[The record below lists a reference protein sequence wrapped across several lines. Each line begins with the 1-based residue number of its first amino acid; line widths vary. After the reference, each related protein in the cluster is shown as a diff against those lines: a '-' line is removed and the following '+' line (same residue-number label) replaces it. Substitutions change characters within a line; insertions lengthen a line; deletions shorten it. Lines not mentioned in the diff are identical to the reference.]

1 MAADEDEHLEEL
13 WDEILVSDLPE
24 PELMARHAQS
34 PNSLSAEE
42 RLTIDSALARSAAA
56 RDELD
61 TLQSFDFSQLNAD
74 LEQPA
79 PAGIGST
86 LRRLL
91 SHPASFALAGGVAA
105 LLAWVV
111 IDPLGRLP
119 LDESG
124 NPNGPEPAFAAIEA
138 EKPAADAPSA
148 EAETSTPFEA
158 APIVEEAGSQLAATR
173 PPVLDPELNARPS
186 IQVAKP
192 PPERAKTLPPRDEY
206 AEPQPEMLL
215 AMNMPVY
222 QRPSGTMDRALD
234 IGGYRSERPDST
246 LQLEALAPNHA
257 GRSLTPSPRLFWR
270 LNEVPEGG
278 AFSLDIVSTGSPQTA
293 VVEELPVPRPAG
305 PGIQEID
312 LADLGVALETNEEYR
327 WSIAHR
333 VDEWAPPTAFAI
345 GWIRYAPTDDT
356 LSTRLAD
363 APAGDRP
370 AIFADSGY
378 WYDALSDAIDLM
390 RSHPGQTLPG
400 TVIQAL
406 LDQANRGLTQ
416 D

>member
-1 MAADEDEHLEEL
+1 MATDEDERLEEL

-42 RLTIDSALARSAAA
+42 RLIIDSALARSAAA

-91 SHPASFALAGGVAA
+91 SHPASFALAGSVAA
-105 LLAWVV
+105 LLAWVA

-119 LDESG
+119 LDESE
-124 NPNGPEPAFAAIEA
+124 NPNGPEPTFAANEA
-138 EKPAADAPSA
+138 KEPSA
-148 EAETSTPFEA
+148 ESPSAETGTGPSPDPTPA
-158 APIVEEAGSQLAATR
+158 LEETDSQLAATT
-173 PPVLDPELNARPS
+173 PEVFDPEANARPS
-186 IQVAKP
+186 IRVAEP
-192 PPERAKTLPPRDEY
+192 QPEEAPSLPPRGEY

-222 QRPSGTMDRALD
+222 RRPSGAADRVFEM
-234 IGGYRSERPDST
+234 GGFRSEAPESALRI
-246 LQLEALAPNHA
+246 EALAPNHA
-257 GRSLTPSPRLFWR
+257 ARSFTPSPRLFWR
-270 LNEVPEGG
+270 LNEVPTGG
-278 AFSLDIVSTGSPQTA
+278 AFSLDIVSTGSRQRVLA
-293 VVEELPVPRPAG
+293 EGLAVPRPSG
-305 PGIQEID
+305 PGLQEID
-312 LADLGVALETNEEYR
+312 LADFGVALGANEEYR

-333 VDEWAPPTAFAI
+333 VDEWSPPTAFAF
-345 GWIRYAPTDDT
+345 GWGHYAPTEAT
-356 LSTRLAD
+356 LSTRLVD
-363 APAGDRP
+363 ASTGDRP
-370 AIFADSGY
+370 AIFADAGY
-378 WYDALSDAIDLM
+378 WYDALGESIDLM
-390 RSHPGQTLPG
+390 RSHPEQTLPG
-400 TVIQAL
+400 TVVQAL
-406 LDQANRGLTQ
+406 LDQADRGLTQ